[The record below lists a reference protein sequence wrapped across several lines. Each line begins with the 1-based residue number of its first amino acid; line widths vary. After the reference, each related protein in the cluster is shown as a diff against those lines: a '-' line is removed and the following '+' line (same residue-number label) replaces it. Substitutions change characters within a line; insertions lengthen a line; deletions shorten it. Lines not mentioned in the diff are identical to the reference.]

1 MHPDGRTGTRI
12 ERLAPVTR
20 PQNERATRV
29 LIVSGEIGQGHEAV
43 ARAVHATVTRD
54 RPDCDI
60 RVAEAFARMGHGS
73 GPVFRW
79 LFEFAVQWTPL
90 LQEAWYAAVTHSRLV
105 RWFYREVMG
114 AWVARALEADLAGEP
129 TDVVVSTHQLATAGL
144 AWLRRRGRLD
154 ARIVAAICDFAPHA
168 YWTYPGVDEY
178 LVLDDL
184 AREPTRRM
192 DPGAEVTV
200 RSPLVGAPFRPVG
213 DDAARAARREL
224 ELPEEALVVVVTA
237 GSLGLGGVAGAVR
250 AALAAD
256 PRCHVVA
263 LCGRDERA
271 RTRLRALRSRTGAGA
286 RLRVPGWVDD
296 VPTLLA
302 AADVV
307 VNNSGGATAQEALA
321 CGRTLVIHQPLPGHG
336 RDSARLLG
344 DAGLARTCRRPR
356 ALTALLRRWIADPAA
371 LAAAHARAARWS
383 ERHARVDLAAVL
395 GIPAPAPAA
404 RPAPTGGDD
413 ELPPRLVGSLR

>member
-1 MHPDGRTGTRI
+1 M
-12 ERLAPVTR
+12 TR
-20 PQNERATRV
+20 PQNDRATRV

-43 ARAVHATVTRD
+43 ARAVGSTVSRD
-54 RPDCDI
+54 RPDCEV
-60 RVAEAFARMGHGS
+60 RAAEAFARMGHGS

-79 LFEFAVQWTPL
+79 LFEFAVRWTPL

-114 AWVARALEADLAGEP
+114 AWVARALAQDLAGGP

-154 ARIVAAICDFAPHA
+154 ARIVAAVCDFAPHA

-200 RSPLVGAPFRPVG
+200 RSPLVGAPFSPVG
-213 DDAARAARREL
+213 DDEARAARAEL
-224 ELPEEALVVVVTA
+224 GLPDDALLVVVTA

-256 PRCHVVA
+256 PHCHVVA
-263 LCGRDERA
+263 VCGRDERA
-271 RTRLRALRSRTGAGA
+271 RTRLRALREKVGGQ

-296 VPTLLA
+296 VATLLA

-321 CGRTLVIHQPLPGHG
+321 CGRTLVIYQPLPGHG
-336 RDSARLLG
+336 RDSARLLAA
-344 DAGLARTCRRPR
+344 AGLARTCRRPR
-356 ALTALLRRWIADPAA
+356 ELTSLLRGWTADPAG
-371 LAAAHARAARWS
+371 LSAAHARAARWS
-383 ERHARVDLAAVL
+383 QRHARVDLAAVL
-395 GIPAPAPAA
+395 GLPATAPESPGPS
-404 RPAPTGGDD
+404 RDGDD
-413 ELPPRLVGSLR
+413 GVPPRLVGSAR

>member
-1 MHPDGRTGTRI
+1 M
-12 ERLAPVTR
+12 TR
-20 PQNERATRV
+20 PQNDRAARV
-29 LIVSGEIGQGHEAV
+29 LIVSGDIGQGHEAV
-43 ARAVHATVTRD
+43 ARAVHTTVTRD

-90 LQEAWYAAVTHSRLV
+90 LQEGWYAAVTHSRLV

-114 AWVARALEADLAGEP
+114 AWVARALRADLAGGP

-144 AWLRRRGRLD
+144 AWLRRRGLLD
-154 ARIVAAICDFAPHA
+154 ARIVAAVCDFAPHA

-192 DPGAEVTV
+192 DPGAHVTV
-200 RSPLVGAPFRPVG
+200 RSPLVGAPFGPVG
-213 DDAARAARREL
+213 DDEARAARRGL
-224 ELPEEALVVVVTA
+224 GLPEDALVVVVTA

-271 RTRLRALRSRTGAGA
+271 RTRLKALRARMRAGE

-344 DAGLARTCRRPR
+344 AAGLARTCRRPR
-356 ALTALLRRWIADPAA
+356 QLTALLRSWIADPAA

-383 ERHARVDLAAVL
+383 ARHARVDLAAVL
-395 GIPAPAPAA
+395 GLPAPVPVEEPAVA
-404 RPAPTGGDD
+404 GPDD
-413 ELPPRLVGSLR
+413 ELPPRLVGSVR

>member
-1 MHPDGRTGTRI
+1 
-12 ERLAPVTR
+12 VTR
-20 PQNERATRV
+20 PQTDPPTRV

-43 ARAVHATVTRD
+43 ARAVHMTVTRD

-114 AWVARALEADLAGEP
+114 AWVAGALRADLTGAP

-144 AWLRRRGRLD
+144 AWLRRRGLLD
-154 ARIVAAICDFAPHA
+154 ARIVAAVCDFAPHA

-178 LVLDDL
+178 LVLDEL
-184 AREPTRRM
+184 ATEPTRRM
-192 DPGAEVTV
+192 DPGAHVTV
-200 RSPLVGAPFRPVG
+200 RSPLVGAPFGPVG
-213 DDAARAARREL
+213 DDDARAARREL
-224 ELPEEALVVVVTA
+224 GLPEDALVVVVTA

-271 RTRLRALRSRTGAGA
+271 RTRLKALRARTRAGE

-344 DAGLARTCRRPR
+344 AAGLARTCRRPR
-356 ALTALLRRWIADPAA
+356 QLTRLLRSGIADPAA

-383 ERHARVDLAAVL
+383 ARHARVDLAAVL
-395 GIPAPAPAA
+395 GLPAPARVEEPAV
-404 RPAPTGGDD
+404 PGPDD
-413 ELPPRLVGSLR
+413 ERGPRLVGSAR

>member
-1 MHPDGRTGTRI
+1 M
-12 ERLAPVTR
+12 TR
-20 PQNERATRV
+20 PQDDRSTHV
-29 LIVSGEIGQGHEAV
+29 LIVSGDIGQGHEAV
-43 ARAVHATVTRD
+43 ARAVHTTVTRD
-54 RPDCDI
+54 RPDCDV

-90 LQEAWYAAVTHSRLV
+90 LQEAWYAAVTRSRLV

-114 AWVARALEADLAGEP
+114 AWVARALAADLAGEP

-184 AREPTRRM
+184 AREPTRAM
-192 DPGAEVTV
+192 DPGAAVTV
-200 RSPLVGAPFRPVG
+200 RSPLVGAPFGPVG
-213 DDAARAARREL
+213 DDEARAARRAL
-224 ELPEEALVVVVTA
+224 DLPDDALVVVVTA

-263 LCGRDERA
+263 LCGRDDRA
-271 RTRLRALRSRTGAGA
+271 RTRLRALRARTGAGT

-321 CGRTLVIHQPLPGHG
+321 CGRTLVIYQPLPGHG
-336 RDSARLLG
+336 RDSAGLLEA
-344 DAGLARTCRRPR
+344 AGLARTCRRPR
-356 ALTALLRRWIADPAA
+356 ALTRLLRRWVADPAA
-371 LAAAHARAARWS
+371 LSAAHVRAARWS

-395 GIPAPAPAA
+395 GLPAA
-404 RPAPTGGDD
+404 ASVEPTPVDGDD
-413 ELPPRLVGSLR
+413 ERGPRLVGSAR

>member
-1 MHPDGRTGTRI
+1 VHPTTDRETGG
-12 ERLAPVTR
+12 VTR
-20 PQNERATRV
+20 PQDARATRV
-29 LIVSGEIGQGHEAV
+29 LIVSADIGQGHEAV
-43 ARAVHATVTRD
+43 ARAVHATITRD
-54 RPDCDI
+54 RPDCDV
-60 RVAEAFARMGHGS
+60 RVAEAFARMGRGS
-73 GPVFRW
+73 GPVFRR
-79 LFEFAVQWTPL
+79 LFEFAVQWTPS
-90 LQEAWYAAVTHSRLV
+90 LQEAWYAAVTRSRLV

-114 AWVARALEADLAGEP
+114 AWVARALAADLAGGP

-184 AREPTRRM
+184 AGEPTRAM
-192 DPGAEVTV
+192 DPGAAVTV
-200 RSPLVGAPFRPVG
+200 RSPLVGAPFGPVG
-213 DDAARAARREL
+213 DDAARVARRAL
-224 ELPEEALVVVVTA
+224 DLPEDALVVVATA

-250 AALAAD
+250 AALAAG

-271 RTRLRALRSRTGAGA
+271 RTRLEALRARTGAGT
-286 RLRVPGWVDD
+286 RLRIPGWVDD

-321 CGRTLVIHQPLPGHG
+321 CGRTLVIYQPLPGHG

-344 DAGLARTCRRPR
+344 TAGLARTCRRPR
-356 ALTALLRRWIADPAA
+356 ALTRLLRSWAADPAA
-371 LAAAHARAARWS
+371 LSAAHARAARWS
-383 ERHARVDLAAVL
+383 ARHARIDLAAAL
-395 GIPAPAPAA
+395 GLPAPAPAVGLA
-404 RPAPTGGDD
+404 PAGGDD
-413 ELPPRLVGSLR
+413 ERPPRLVGSAR

>member
-1 MHPDGRTGTRI
+1 VTGPPTDRAA
-12 ERLAPVTR
+12 RL
-20 PQNERATRV
+20 
-29 LIVSGEIGQGHEAV
+29 LIVSGEIGEGHAAV
-43 ARAVHATVTRD
+43 ARAVATIVARD

-60 RVAEAFARMGHGS
+60 RLAEAFARMGHGS

-79 LFEFAVQWTPL
+79 LFEFAVQWTPV
-90 LQEAWYAAVTHSRLV
+90 LQEAWYAAVTHLRPV

-114 AWVARALEADLAGEP
+114 AWVARALAADLEGPHARLAADGAP
-129 TDVVVSTHQLATAGL
+129 DVVVSTHQLATAGL
-144 AWLRRRGRLD
+144 AWLRRRGRLE
-154 ARIVAAICDFAPHA
+154 ARVVAAICDFAPHA

-184 AREPTRRM
+184 AAAPTRVM
-192 DPGAEVTV
+192 DPGAGVTV
-200 RSPLVGAPFRPVG
+200 RSALVGAPFTPVP
-213 DDAARAARREL
+213 DEEARVARERL
-224 ELPEEALVVVVTA
+224 GLPTDALVVVVTA

-271 RTRLRALRSRTGAGA
+271 RRRLRDLQDRVGSA

-321 CGRTLVIHQPLPGHG
+321 CGRTLVLYQPLPGHG

-344 DAGLARTCRRPR
+344 RAGLARTCRRPR
-356 ALTALLRRWIADPAA
+356 DLTRLLRGWLADPAD
-371 LAAAHARAARWS
+371 LRAAHARAAAWS
-383 ERHARVDLAAVL
+383 RRQAGVDLAAVL
-395 GIPAPAPAA
+395 KL
-404 RPAPTGGDD
+404 PTV
-413 ELPPRLVGSLR
+413 EKMP